1 MQSERIAV
9 PGPRIEEKLNM
20 PAQRHGLMCMAHAI
34 PPIACLATLGLALF
48 CGRPPAFAQEPNAGV
63 TVTGWGQAMARP
75 QSLELHVK
83 VTGNGQLGVDALAR
97 FEQYRKE
104 LAEIVAAFA
113 SQRAKM
119 HAGGIVVTPGGDP
132 NAYWQ
137 TLTPG
142 GQPAVG
148 ELAVSSIC
156 RITIAGLEDLSEKQI
171 VELVSN
177 LVDKLRDSGLTL
189 LPAQNAQALEAGVA
203 NDVYAAPAL
212 VGFVL
217 EDVSEAQAAARESA
231 FRNARASAEALS
243 KLAGMRLGPVV
254 AMQEIS
260 SGFDPAAYPAQ
271 MEFDWDDELDVD
283 VPAVADGG
291 SELRLVSR
299 TSGPVPIR
307 VGLQVRFALLSPD
320 NDAPQAGQGAGEVR
334 PRAQAAA
341 AGAAAD
347 QPRVSTGSEMP

>member
-1 MQSERIAV
+1 
-9 PGPRIEEKLNM
+9 
-20 PAQRHGLMCMAHAI
+20 MCMAHAI
-34 PPIACLATLGLALF
+34 PPLTYLAVLGLAIF
-48 CGRPPAFAQEPNAGV
+48 GGWPPAFGLEPNAGI

-97 FEQYRKE
+97 FEQYRSE
-104 LAEIVAAFA
+104 LADIVTAFA
-113 SQRAKM
+113 PQRATM

-132 NAYWQ
+132 SAYWQ

-156 RITIAGLEDLSEKQI
+156 RITIAGLEDLSEKQV
-171 VELVSN
+171 VELVSS

-189 LPAQNAQALEAGVA
+189 LPAQNAQALEPGVA
-203 NDVYAAPAL
+203 NDVYVAPVL

-217 EDVSEAQAAARESA
+217 EDVSEAQARARELA
-231 FRNARASAEALS
+231 FRNARDSAEAMA

-260 SGFDPAAYPAQ
+260 SGFDFAPYPAPTGS
-271 MEFDWDDELDVD
+271 DWSDELDVD
-283 VPAVADGG
+283 VPAVSPGA

-307 VGLQVRFALLSPD
+307 VGLQVRFALLSAD
-320 NDAPQAGQGAGEVR
+320 QDVPQAGQAAGELIQHPQAPVGAG
-334 PRAQAAA
+334 
-341 AGAAAD
+341 G
-347 QPRVSTGSEMP
+347 SLCTGSEMP